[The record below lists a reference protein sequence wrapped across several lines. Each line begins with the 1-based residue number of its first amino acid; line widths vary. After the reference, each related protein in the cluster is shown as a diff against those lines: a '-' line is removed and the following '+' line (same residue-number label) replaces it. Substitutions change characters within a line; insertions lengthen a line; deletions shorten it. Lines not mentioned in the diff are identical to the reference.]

1 MGEGIFTPRKLWL
14 IQNPI
19 TAHAGRES
27 VLKGAKYCCS
37 KVEFMADIDH
47 YSMHILQNCVDRF
60 KVYRCDL
67 QTSIKPC
74 AASIAA
80 KIRQENENCEY

>member
-1 MGEGIFTPRKLWL
+1 
-14 IQNPI
+14 
-19 TAHAGRES
+19 
-27 VLKGAKYCCS
+27 
-37 KVEFMADIDH
+37 MADIDH